1 MSDLDSPARAP
12 ERDSHARAPERDSH
26 ARARELDAAD
36 PLRSFRDQVL
46 RADPE
51 LVYLDGNSLG
61 MMPLAA
67 ADRLRRMVNE
77 QWGGELVRG
86 WQHWDSL
93 PVDVGDR
100 IGGLVGAA
108 PGQVVAT
115 DTISVNLFKLA
126 CAAVDARP
134 GRTVLLTEAGNF
146 PSDRYVLDG
155 AARLLG
161 GELRLVSADPVSG
174 ITLEDLA
181 PHLTD
186 DVALVALS
194 HVDYRGGA
202 VADLAAITDAV
213 HRAGAL
219 VLWDLAHS
227 AGSVPVG
234 LDDVGADFAVGCTYK
249 YLNAGPGSPA
259 YLYVRRDLQEQL
271 RNPIQGW
278 WGHED
283 MFDMDAPYRPAPGVG
298 RFQTGTPGIP
308 GLVAADEGVRML
320 AEAGIERLRA
330 KSMALTSFLVEL
342 ADEWLAPLG
351 FTLAS
356 PREAAARGGHVVL
369 AHDDAYRIGEA
380 IVLAKVIGDV
390 RPPNLLRLAPAPLT
404 TSFGEVWEG
413 LRRIRDVV
421 AEGRHLDLPR
431 ARSRVT

>member
-1 MSDLDSPARAP
+1 MNHDPADQPPDLAAR
-12 ERDSHARAPERDSH
+12 SRA
-26 ARARELDAAD
+26 AELDADD
-36 PLRSFRDQVL
+36 PLRPFRDQVL

-61 MMPLAA
+61 MLPLAA
-67 ADRLRRMVNE
+67 ADRLRRVVNE

-86 WQHWDSL
+86 WQHWDRL
-93 PVDVGDR
+93 PVEVGDR

-126 CAAVDARP
+126 CAALDARP
-134 GRTVLLTEAGNF
+134 GRTVLVTDAGNF
-146 PSDRYVLDG
+146 PSDRHVLDG
-155 AARLLG
+155 VARLLG
-161 GELRLVSADPVSG
+161 GELRLVSGDPVSG
-174 ITLEDLA
+174 LTADDLA

-202 VADLAAITDAV
+202 VADLAGITDAV

-219 VLWDLAHS
+219 MLWDLAHS

-234 LDDVGADFAVGCTYK
+234 LDDAGADFAVGCTYK

-259 YLYVRRDLQEQL
+259 YLYVRRDLQAHL

-283 MFDMDAPYRPAPGVG
+283 MFDMDAPYRPATGVA
-298 RFQTGTPGIP
+298 RFQTGTPAIP

-320 AEAGIERLRA
+320 AEAGVDRLRA
-330 KSMALTSFLVEL
+330 KSMALTSYVVEL
-342 ADEWLAPLG
+342 ADAWLAPLG
-351 FTLAS
+351 FALAS
-356 PREAAARGGHVVL
+356 PRDAAARGGHVVL

-380 IVLAKVIGDV
+380 MVRVKVIGDV

-413 LRRIRDVV
+413 MRRIRDMV
-421 AEGRHLDLPR
+421 ADGRHLELPR
-431 ARSRVT
+431 ERSRVT

>member
-1 MSDLDSPARAP
+1 MSDLAAR
-12 ERDSHARAPERDSH
+12 S
-26 ARARELDAAD
+26 RARELDAAD
-36 PLRSFRDQVL
+36 PLRGFRDQVL
-46 RADPE
+46 RADPG

-61 MMPLAA
+61 MLPLAT
-67 ADRLRRMVNE
+67 ADRLRRTVNE

-86 WQHWDSL
+86 WQHWDRL
-93 PVDVGDR
+93 PVEVGDR

-108 PGQVVAT
+108 PGQVVVT

-126 CAAVDARP
+126 AAALDARP
-134 GRTVLLTEAGNF
+134 GRTTLVTDAGNF

-155 AARLLG
+155 VARMAG
-161 GELRLVSADPVSG
+161 GRLTLVAGDPIRGLTVS
-174 ITLEDLA
+174 DLA

-194 HVDYRGGA
+194 HVDYRSGA
-202 VADLAAITDAV
+202 VLDLAAVTAAAHD
-213 HRAGAL
+213 AGAL

-234 LDDVGADFAVGCTYK
+234 LDAVGADLAVGCTYK

-259 YLYVRRDLQEQL
+259 YLYVRSGLQDRL

-283 MFDMDAPYRPAPGVG
+283 MFDMDAPYRPAAGVE
-298 RFQTGTPGIP
+298 RFQTGTPSIP

-320 AEAGIERLRA
+320 AEAGVDRLRA

-342 ADEWLAPLG
+342 ADAWLVPLG
-351 FTLAS
+351 FRLAS
-356 PREAAARGGHVVL
+356 PRDPAARGGHVVL

-380 IVLAKVIGDV
+380 LVAAKVVGDV
-390 RPPNLLRLAPAPLT
+390 RPPNLLRLSPAPLT
-404 TSFGEVWEG
+404 TSFGDVWEG
-413 LRRIRDVV
+413 LQRIREVV
-421 AEGRHLDLPR
+421 AGGRHLMLPR
-431 ARSRVT
+431 ERSRVT

>member
-1 MSDLDSPARAP
+1 MTHDPAAHAPDLASPFRPAA
-12 ERDSHARAPERDSH
+12 
-26 ARARELDAAD
+26 LDADD
-36 PLRSFRDQVL
+36 PLRRFRDQVL

-61 MMPLAA
+61 MLPLAA
-67 ADRLRRMVNE
+67 ADRLRRVVNE

-86 WQHWDSL
+86 WQHWDRL
-93 PVDVGDR
+93 PVEVGDR

-115 DTISVNLFKLA
+115 DTISVNVFKLA
-126 CAAVDARP
+126 CAALDARP
-134 GRTVLLTEAGNF
+134 GRTVLVTDAGNF

-155 AARLLG
+155 VARLLG
-161 GELRLVSADPVSG
+161 GELRLVSGDPMSG
-174 ITLEDLA
+174 LTVDDLA

-202 VADLAAITDAV
+202 VADLAGITDAV

-259 YLYVRRDLQEQL
+259 YLYVRRDLQEHL

-283 MFDMDAPYRPAPGVG
+283 MFDMDAPYRPAAGVA
-298 RFQTGTPGIP
+298 RFQTGTPAIP

-320 AEAGIERLRA
+320 AEAGVDRLRA
-330 KSMALTSFLVEL
+330 KSMALTSYLVEL
-342 ADEWLAPLG
+342 ADAWLAPLG
-351 FTLAS
+351 FSLAS
-356 PREAAARGGHVVL
+356 PRDAAARGGHVVL

-380 IVLAKVIGDV
+380 MVRAKVIGDV

-413 LRRIRDVV
+413 MRRIRDLV
-421 AEGRHLDLPR
+421 ADGRHLELPR
-431 ARSRVT
+431 ERSRVT